1 MLSLTRGTPAKSIL
15 LVDDKPFM
23 RRILR
28 DFLEQESNFRV
39 CGEAEDGLD
48 AIVKAQQLRPDLI
61 VLDFQMPVM
70 NGLDAAKKLKKLLPG
85 TPIVMFTTFD
95 SSEIEREAL
104 AMGVDSVHSKSD
116 STTLVQRVRRVYGS
130 KGTV

>member
-1 MLSLTRGTPAKSIL
+1 MLSSTQDATAKSIL

-28 DFLEQESNFRV
+28 DFLEQESNFKV

-70 NGLDAAKKLKKLLPG
+70 NGLDAAKKLKKLLPEL
-85 TPIVMFTTFD
+85 P
-95 SSEIEREAL
+95 SSCLRLSIAPKSREKPWL
-104 AMGVDSVHSKSD
+104 WG
-116 STTLVQRVRRVYGS
+116 
-130 KGTV
+130 